1 MTHILQLCCLQGF
14 FPTKIPNWSLPSYSY
29 VPYFYV
35 AEKQHTLLKD
45 GFMPWY
51 RYKLVKNNIPR
62 SREPAFGTLGNET
75 IESGRT
81 PCQPPPALY
90 QLQSFKNS
98 AKVFGNQLPN
108 TTLGIVLAYSLEQSR
123 SQQLAEECWHIDC
136 KCLAQEGRF
145 TSYSKQMRKS
155 LTGIHPSLADEVQQL
170 LRENLFQQ
178 QSASTSK
185 EVSHNTSYSTGYA
198 ESL

>member
-14 FPTKIPNWSLPSYSY
+14 SLQKFRTEAYRIILFMFRISL
-29 VPYFYV
+29 
-35 AEKQHTLLKD
+35 AKKQHALLKD

-51 RYKLVKNNIPR
+51 RYKLVKNNIPQ
-62 SREPAFGTLGNET
+62 SRELAFGTLGNEPV
-75 IESGRT
+75 ESGRT
-81 PCQPPPALY
+81 PWQPPSALY

-123 SQQLAEECWHIDC
+123 SQQLAEECWYIKR

-145 TSYSKQMRKS
+145 TSYS
-155 LTGIHPSLADEVQQL
+155 
-170 LRENLFQQ
+170 
-178 QSASTSK
+178 
-185 EVSHNTSYSTGYA
+185 
-198 ESL
+198 